1 MKIINPAT
9 EELIREIP
17 EDDKKGVEGKYQL
30 LRKGQPAWSKMSVK
44 KRVECIVRFYDL
56 LDANKDEL
64 AETLTKEMGKP
75 LQQSYNELNGARS
88 RMKFFIDNSEKWL

>member
-30 LRKGQPAWSKMSVK
+30 LRKKSS
-44 KRVECIVRFYDL
+44 I
-56 LDANKDEL
+56 
-64 AETLTKEMGKP
+64 
-75 LQQSYNELNGARS
+75 
-88 RMKFFIDNSEKWL
+88 